1 MGGPPRCRGPQAATA
16 VADTTA
22 ASPAPAQQQPKQS
35 EQSSHRDTASAP
47 DLNLGGTMQIV
58 RSRKGRFAALVTTGV
73 LSLGA
78 IGAPA
83 ASAQPQ
89 IGLVNIDLDVSRNN
103 IAVLVPV
110 NAAASSCGV
119 SVAVLTVVLAPA
131 GVAFCA
137 ADADQ
142 QVELVQ
148 RQ

>member
-1 MGGPPRCRGPQAATA
+1 
-16 VADTTA
+16 
-22 ASPAPAQQQPKQS
+22 
-35 EQSSHRDTASAP
+35 
-47 DLNLGGTMQIV
+47 MQIV
-58 RSRKGRFAALVTTGV
+58 RSRKGRFAALVTTGA

-103 IAVLVPV
+103 IAVVVPV
-110 NAAASSCGV
+110 NAAANICGV
-119 SVAVLTVVLAPA
+119 SVDVLSVDLAPD